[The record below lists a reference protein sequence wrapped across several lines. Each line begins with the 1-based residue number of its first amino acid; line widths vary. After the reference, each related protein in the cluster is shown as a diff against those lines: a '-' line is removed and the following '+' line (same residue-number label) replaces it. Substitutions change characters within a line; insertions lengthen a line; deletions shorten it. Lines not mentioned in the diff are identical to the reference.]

1 MAACGRSTRRAC
13 VGESPEWWWNPLSY
27 VRSDRDALE
36 VAEIFA
42 LSNRDRDARTDA
54 FFGPAGRPP
63 GRQLP
68 AGRGVGEQVTDAG
81 VPWLTDH
88 TDSEPAGILREHG
101 CELAAKAVLA
111 DIHAPEEQRGGVF
124 GGAQGICSFMLNDPV
139 MRWVTPAGPAD
150 RRPRFDPELFVASR
164 DTLYSMSREG
174 AGSAAALVTWLTVA
188 IMDAAERHATASPH
202 GRLATPL
209 VAVLDE
215 AANVVRW
222 PDLPNRI
229 SHYGS
234 KGILPIVLLQSWAQG
249 VEVWGQ
255 HGWASSGAR
264 ATSASTAAAPPT
276 PSSCA
281 SSPNSS
287 ARCTCPKPLAATTQ
301 PTGPASK
308 AAGRSTSTSSNTR
321 CSTSPTSQ
329 RLPKGRIVLFAT
341 GARPVLAKRV
351 PFWEM
356 PYAQQVTESIDRYG
370 PGQSPTA
377 DAAAPAP
384 VAAPRIRGCGERD
397 TTGRAGPPPRPRQS
411 GAGADRGDRSGG

>member
-1 MAACGRSTRRAC
+1 M
-13 VGESPEWWWNPLSY
+13 
-27 VRSDRDALE
+27 
-36 VAEIFA
+36 AEIFA

-54 FFGPAGRPP
+54 FFGPAATRLVANYL
-63 GRQLP
+63 RAAAL
-68 AGRGVGEQVTDAG
+68 ASRSLTQVYL
-81 VPWLTDH
+81 WLTDH

-202 GRLATPL
+202 GRLVTPL

-255 HGWASSGAR
+255 HGMGKLWGSSNIRIYGGGSADAEFLRQLSQLVGQVYLPQASRSYN
-264 ATSASTAAAPPT
+264 SANGPGQQGGRSVNVSLQQHQVLDVAD
-276 PSSCA
+276 
-281 SSPNSS
+281 
-287 ARCTCPKPLAATTQ
+287 LAA
-301 PTGPASK
+301 
-308 AAGRSTSTSSNTR
+308 
-321 CSTSPTSQ
+321 
-329 RLPKGRIVLFAT
+329 LPKGRIVLFAT

-377 DAAAPAP
+377 AAAPAP
-384 VAAPRIRGCGERD
+384 VAAPNPWLR
-397 TTGRAGPPPRPRQS
+397 
-411 GAGADRGDRSGG
+411 